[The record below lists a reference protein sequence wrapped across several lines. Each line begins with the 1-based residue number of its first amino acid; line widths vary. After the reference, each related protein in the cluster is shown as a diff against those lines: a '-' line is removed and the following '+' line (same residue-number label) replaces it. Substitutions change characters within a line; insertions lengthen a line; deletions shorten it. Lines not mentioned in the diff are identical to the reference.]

1 MHVFQP
7 RVAAWFKG
15 RFPAPTPV
23 QELAWPRIAAGAHV
37 LATAPTGTGKTLAAF
52 LHALDRLAAG
62 AWDPGRLQVLYVS
75 PLKALVSDVRRNLLA
90 PILGIGLEDVRA
102 DIRTGDTPAS
112 ERRRFGRRPPSILC
126 TTPESLNLLL
136 ATPSARPALR
146 DLKAVI
152 LDEIHA
158 VAGSKRGAYLMTAVE
173 RLPETQRIA
182 LSATVRPLGTVAAF
196 VGGPGRRVEIL
207 EAPDAKRRE
216 VRVVGI
222 GRDDDPSIWPH
233 VVTELKRIVKANR
246 TTAVFVN
253 NRAICERLVR
263 WLNEGE
269 TPPLA
274 YAHHGSL
281 ARELRAVVEK
291 RLQEGALK
299 AIVATSSL
307 ELGIDIGG
315 IDEVVLVQSPRTLS
329 SAIQRVGRAGH
340 SVGETS
346 RARLLPVFQRDVLDA
361 AVMAP
366 LVEGGAGEEV
376 RPVRNPLDV
385 LAQAIVAACAVE
397 EQDLGALYAV
407 FRRTHTYA
415 ELTREAFDRVV
426 AMLRGRYAETRLRD
440 LKPRLRIDPETG
452 RARAADG
459 ALQLVWRSGGVIPDR
474 GYYPV
479 RVEGT
484 GARLGELDEEFVWE
498 RRIGQE
504 IAIGAQQWRID
515 RITRNEVV
523 VTPGRGGDAVPPFW
537 KAESQ
542 AREFE
547 LCERIGLALEEGFPG
562 PLPNLDAAAND
573 ALTALLDRQRAATG
587 RLPDRHHLVLEET
600 KGTARPGESR
610 PVIVHAMWGDR
621 VLRPWAIAMAAAFEE
636 ERGYPLDVQ
645 TNDDGILVHLPG
657 DVPAR
662 RLLDLVPPDRLDAL
676 LRRRLHQTGF
686 FGTRFRENAMR
697 ALLLPRHGRRGRTPL
712 WLTRMRAAKL
722 MQAVASYG
730 DFPILLETWR
740 MCLEDEFDLPT
751 LRRLLGEIESGE
763 LLVSEA
769 TTDAP
774 SPFAQ
779 ALAWR
784 ATNQLMYDQNER
796 APAGGAMP
804 LSEAV
809 LRDVLRD
816 ARLRPKLDPALVQA
830 FLGKL
835 QRTDPLYAPRD
846 DAELVDLVE
855 ERLLVPAWEG
865 PLAPGLVRDRG
876 CVALARDLP
885 LLDRARGGDA
895 TARDECLS
903 RVLATHGPVTLAYV
917 EELLGMPAAAALDAM
932 VADGRVIADRFTA
945 DARDLEFCDAENLER
960 LLRLARAAGR
970 TSLEPLPGDRLPQL
984 LARVQREGDLRDRL
998 ERLFGFPAPAA
1009 LWEEAILPAQADYRP
1024 ADLDALFQESDLLW
1038 LGTGAES
1045 LAFAFEDEARLFLPE
1060 ALEVPEPFAGRHDF
1074 FDLQRRWGLDSA
1086 EAARRIWELAWAGR
1100 ITADSFAVVRHGVAS
1115 GFEPAPAVARR
1126 GGLRS
1131 WQSSRPVLGTW
1142 RALRIEAPADRLEE
1156 LEDDKARARQLLLR
1170 YGVLFRELS
1179 SAELPP
1185 LRWGRLLRAL
1195 RLLELAGECFAGHF
1209 LAGFEGLQF
1218 ASRDALSLLRGT
1230 WDDGERFWMNA
1241 CDPASPCGVL
1251 PHMPPRV
1258 PSTWLAFRGR
1268 RLVLAARRN
1277 GRDVSCPVPPEP
1289 PDLALFEALLSRA
1302 VRPLPRVVVE
1312 TIDDDRAAASPHAAA
1327 FREAGFENDMDAL
1340 VLERTYA

>member
-1 MHVFQP
+1 MFHP
-7 RVAAWFKG
+7 RVAAWFKD
-15 RFPAPTPV
+15 RFAEPTPV

-52 LHALDRLAAG
+52 LHALDRFAAG
-62 AWDPGRLQVLYVS
+62 AWDPARLQVLYVS

-90 PILGIGLEDVRA
+90 PILGIGLDDVRC

-158 VAGSKRGAYLMTAVE
+158 VAGSKRGAFLMAAVE
-173 RLPETQRIA
+173 QLPEVQRIA

-196 VGGPGRRVEIL
+196 VGGPGREVEIL
-207 EAPDAKRRE
+207 RAPDAKRRE
-216 VRVVGI
+216 VRVIGV

-233 VVTELKRIVKANR
+233 VVEELRRIVKANR

-269 TPPLA
+269 ATPLA

-281 ARELRAVVEK
+281 ARELRAVVER

-340 SVGETS
+340 SVGEAS
-346 RARLLPVFQRDVLDA
+346 RARLFPVFERDVLDA

-366 LVEGGAGEEV
+366 LVEGGEGEEV

-385 LAQAIVAACAVE
+385 LAQAIVALCAVE
-397 EQDLGALYAV
+397 ERDLDALYAL
-407 FRRTHTYA
+407 FRRTHAYA

-452 RARAADG
+452 RARAAEG

-474 GYYPV
+474 GYYRV

-515 RITRNEVV
+515 RITRDEVV

-542 AREFE
+542 ARDFE
-547 LCERIGLALEEGFPG
+547 LCEKIGLALEQGFPR
-562 PLPNLDAAAND
+562 PLPNLDDAARA
-573 ALTALLDRQRAATG
+573 ALDALLDRQRAATG
-587 RLPDRHHLVLEET
+587 RLPHRHHVVVEECR
-600 KGTARPGESR
+600 GTARRGESR
-610 PVIVHAMWGDR
+610 PVIVHALWGDR

-636 ERGYPLDVQ
+636 QRGYPLETQ
-645 TNDDGILVHLPG
+645 TNDDGILVHLP
-657 DVPAR
+657 DDMPAR
-662 RLLDLVPPDRLDAL
+662 RVLDLVPSDRVEDL

-722 MQAVASYG
+722 MQAVARYD

-740 MCLEDEFDLPT
+740 TCLEDEFDLRA
-751 LRRLLGEIESGE
+751 LCRLLGEIESGE
-763 LLVSEA
+763 ITVSGA
-769 TTDAP
+769 VTAAP

-779 ALAWR
+779 PLAWR

-796 APAGGAMP
+796 APSGGAMP

-809 LRDVLRD
+809 LRDVLFD
-816 ARLRPKLDPALVQA
+816 AQLRPRLDPALVRA

-835 QRTDPLYAPRD
+835 QRTDPAYAPRD

-855 ERLLVPAWEG
+855 ERLLVPAPEG
-865 PLAPGLVRDRG
+865 PLPIGLLRDRG
-876 CVALARDLP
+876 YVIARRDLP
-885 LLDRARGGDA
+885 LLERARKGDA
-895 TARDECLS
+895 IAREECLS

-917 EELLGMPAAAALDAM
+917 EDLLGMPVARALDAM
-932 VADGRVIADRFTA
+932 VADGRVVADRFLEGVL
-945 DARDLEFCDAENLER
+945 DLQFCDTENLER
-960 LLRLARAAGR
+960 LLRLARAAAR
-970 TSLEPLPGDRLPQL
+970 PSIEPLPRERLPQL
-984 LARVQREGDLRDRL
+984 LARLQREGDLRDRL

-1009 LWEEAILPAQADYRP
+1009 LWEEAILPAQAAYRP
-1024 ADLDALFQESDLLW
+1024 SEIDTLFQESDLVW
-1038 LGTGAES
+1038 VGTGPQS
-1045 LAFAFEDEARLFLPE
+1045 LAFAFEEDARLFLPD
-1060 ALEVPEPFAGRHDF
+1060 ALEVPEPFPGRHDF
-1074 FDLQRRWGLDSA
+1074 FDLERRWGVGSA
-1086 EAARRIWELAWAGR
+1086 EAARRIWELAWQGR
-1100 ITADSFAVVRHGVAS
+1100 ITADSFAVVRQGVAT

-1142 RALRIEAPADRLEE
+1142 RALRIDAPADRLEE
-1156 LEDDKARARQLLLR
+1156 LDDDKARARQLFAR
-1170 YGVLFRELS
+1170 YGVLFRELLA
-1179 SAELPP
+1179 AELPP

-1209 LAGFEGLQF
+1209 LAGIDGLQF
-1218 ASRDALSLLRGT
+1218 ASRDALRLLRGT
-1230 WDDGERFWMNA
+1230 WDDGERYWMNA
-1241 CDPASPCGVL
+1241 CDAASPCGVL
-1251 PHMPPRV
+1251 PGMPPRV
-1258 PSTWLAFRGR
+1258 PTTWLAFRGR
-1268 RLVLAARRN
+1268 ELVLVARRN
-1277 GRDVSCPVPPEP
+1277 GRDVSTRLPPEP
-1289 PDLALFEALLSRA
+1289 PDLALFRALLARA

-1312 TIDDDRAAASPHAAA
+1312 TIDDERAAVSRHAAA
-1327 FREAGFENDMDAL
+1327 FREAGFLNDMDAI
-1340 VLERTYA
+1340 VLERSYA